1 MKDELKKLKEN
12 QEELIKKLVSE
23 TSDYSIE
30 DIDWSNQQAILLRQQ
45 KLGNAKSLMTV
56 IKMIA
61 DLDDKLNPK
70 EDLSKKDNDELQKTL
85 KEAAK
90 LLKAPQLK
98 RVK

>member
-30 DIDWSNQQAILLRQQ
+30 DVDWSNQQAILLRQQ